1 MPRSNRKLLLLLC
14 LTLLLPLAGCKQ
26 VKEERKNRVLESATS
41 GYRQAIRW
49 GYHDAALQFVEPKE
63 RPEQLTPLLE
73 NVRVTG
79 YEVVR
84 SPVIIEEDKA
94 EQIVRIEYV
103 LRDRQRLESLTDRQR
118 WLYDKET
125 SNWWLTSGLP
135 KFKTD

>member
-1 MPRSNRKLLLLLC
+1 M
-14 LTLLLPLAGCKQ
+14 TLLLPLAGCKQ